1 MSDQTRMAQTGD
13 RRGAMVVRAV
23 RVIVPT
29 GEEMRRAGRA
39 FSTLLRSQDVVL
51 LSGPLGAGKTTFAQG
66 IGEGLKTDRPV
77 VSPTFTIARE
87 LDGTFAD
94 GSPAHLVHVDAYR
107 IGGVMRLPGD
117 DARDALLDELESL
130 GLDEELDDPS
140 EGTVVLMEW
149 GEHMAGIL
157 SDERCEV
164 RVRRSEGTQDPAIG
178 TGTDG
183 DERIDG
189 DAGTDDDAAAGT
201 DGDSDADGD
210 VLSADGS
217 RELLLSAR
225 GTAWQARLPLL
236 AQAFRRAGLQAD
248 ELTDLTDRGA
258 GMDRDGTAPA
268 PRISEDA
275 GAGTA
280 DETEQ
285 RQNAR
290 TRGEAHE

>member
-1 MSDQTRMAQTGD
+1 MTDTAHSSDI
-13 RRGAMVVRAV
+13 VRLGQVV

-29 GEEMRRAGRA
+29 GEDMHAAGRA
-39 FSTLLRSQDVVL
+39 FARILRSQDVVL

-66 IGEGLKTDRPV
+66 VGLGLCTDRPV

-94 GSPAHLVHVDAYR
+94 GTPAHLVHVDAYR

-164 RVRRSEGTQDPAIG
+164 DVHRGEGTGAVSG
-178 TGTDG
+178 TGTGTVSGGDTVSGTVTAHEDG
-183 DERIDG
+183 NDE
-189 DAGTDDDAAAGT
+189 GTGT
-201 DGDSDADGD
+201 GG
-210 VLSADGS
+210 LSADGP
-217 RELLLSAR
+217 RELVITGR
-225 GTAWQARLPLL
+225 GRRWQDRLPAL
-236 AQAFRRAGLQAD
+236 AQAMREAGLETVMEETASQSR
-248 ELTDLTDRGA
+248 EE
-258 GMDRDGTAPA
+258 TAPKGA
-268 PRISEDA
+268 VAAHRTTGRITRRTED
-275 GAGTA
+275 G
-280 DETEQ
+280 ET
-285 RQNAR
+285 R
-290 TRGEAHE
+290 

>member
-1 MSDQTRMAQTGD
+1 MAGKADSRDIARQGRM
-13 RRGAMVVRAV
+13 V

-29 GEEMRRAGRA
+29 GEDMHTAGRA
-39 FSTLLRSQDVVL
+39 FARILRSQDVVL

-66 IGEGLKTDRPV
+66 IGQGLRTDRPV

-94 GSPAHLVHVDAYR
+94 GAPAHLVHVDAYR

-164 RVRRSEGTQDPAIG
+164 DVHRGEGTGRALSVDGTAVESVEDDTSDTRGAITEG
-178 TGTDG
+178 S
-183 DERIDG
+183 
-189 DAGTDDDAAAGT
+189 
-201 DGDSDADGD
+201 SDADDVSDRAADNGD
-210 VLSADGS
+210 DAGVLSADGP
-217 RELLLSAR
+217 RELVITGR
-225 GTAWQARLPLL
+225 GRRWQDRLPAL
-236 AQAFRRAGLQAD
+236 AQAMREAGL
-248 ELTDLTDRGA
+248 ETTLTGQGA
-258 GMDRDGTAPA
+258 ER
-268 PRISEDA
+268 
-275 GAGTA
+275 
-280 DETEQ
+280 
-285 RQNAR
+285 
-290 TRGEAHE
+290 